1 MEEEEES
8 PLPLPPSSPGV
19 EPVELKDCVEELLK
33 FTLISSIQGKI
44 QIGLSNEYCA
54 DLLRDDPSA
63 PLHTNAVSGG
73 VPSYPLYKRLASSLY
88 QSICSGALCTSY
100 KELIP
105 SDEELN
111 HRKKD
116 EEWNKMIVEKGS
128 ALLSVLREVNFE
140 LHVQEPFFS
149 LLSDGVKT
157 IEGRCAVGDYKRIRA
172 GHVLLVNKCL
182 TLQVQDV
189 RKYSSFCEMLEVE
202 SLASVLPGVT
212 NIEEGVQT
220 YRNFYSEEKERSN
233 GVLAIHVRT
242 PTSQLR
248 VITASIVS
256 GLSYGGVQKLLGFV
270 ETAGTNP
277 ELLPPPTSTLLSTF
291 SSPHNPDFKGSML
304 TNGARAL
311 AKHVNRS
318 CEGYWGPL
326 HGSDKEKNRHAVE
339 TISRL
344 LAHCSWMNM
353 HIVRPHGSVFEIRND
368 DGYGARWS
376 VDGTKFIG
384 FLEPYA
390 IDGYSKGW
398 KH

>member
-1 MEEEEES
+1 MEEA
-8 PLPLPPSSPGV
+8 PPQQPSSPGV
-19 EPVELKDCVEELLK
+19 PTGELKDCVEELLK
-33 FTLISSIQGKI
+33 FTLISSIQGKL
-44 QIGLSNEYCA
+44 QTGLSIEYCS
-54 DLLRDDPSA
+54 DLLRDDPSS
-63 PLHTNAVSGG
+63 PLHTNAEVFSG
-73 VPSYPLYKRLASSLY
+73 VPSHPLYKRLASSLY
-88 QSICSGALCTSY
+88 QSIRSGAVCTSY

-105 SDEELN
+105 AHEDLN
-111 HRKKD
+111 LRKKD

-128 ALLSVLREVNFE
+128 ALLTVLKEVTFE

-157 IEGRCAVGDYKRIRA
+157 IEGRCAVGNYKRIQA

-189 RKYSSFCEMLEVE
+189 RQYSSFREMLEVE

-212 NIEEGVQT
+212 SIEEGVQI

-233 GVLAIHVRT
+233 GVLAIYVRI
-242 PTSQLR
+242 PTSQLC
-248 VITASIVS
+248 VIMASILS
-256 GLSYGGVQKLLGFV
+256 GLSYSGVQKLLGFV
-270 ETAGTNP
+270 ETVGTNP
-277 ELLPPPTSTLLSTF
+277 ELLPPSTSTLLSTF
-291 SSPHNPDFKGSML
+291 SAPHNPDVKGSTL

-311 AKHVNRS
+311 AKHVDRS
-318 CEGYWGPL
+318 SEGYWGPL
-326 HGSDKEKNRHAVE
+326 RGSDTEKNRHATNV
-339 TISRL
+339 INHL
-344 LAHCSWMNM
+344 LANYSWMNM
-353 HIVRPHGSVFEIRND
+353 HIVRPHGTIFEIRND

-390 IDGYSKGW
+390 VDGHSKGW